1 MRCGFLQR
9 LHVPVLGLMLVLLT
23 ACAMQPLRTELEQ
36 GKTYMDQGRYQDAY
50 TTLKS
55 VYEQAPNNAEVRAA
69 FLSARERLG
78 TALLTRG
85 DEAMGQK
92 RWADA
97 ESLYGQASV
106 ISGFGDRA
114 LVRMRSLQAAID
126 ASAPKP
132 LPPPAPVDPFVEA
145 MQKRVSLQFRDASI
159 RSIFDVLSKTSGLNI
174 IVDRDVPAGLKT
186 TVFLNNTTVES
197 AIKKIVMTSQL
208 ATRQFDDNTLLVYP
222 DQPTKQ
228 QDYQQLVVKSFHL
241 GNADAKAVANS
252 LKTVLR
258 FRDVVVDDKLNMIV
272 MRDTP
277 EAIRMAEKLVA
288 MHDVPEPEVMLD
300 VEILEVSRS
309 LLQDLGVEWPS
320 QLQLNALPFQ
330 LQSGSSFDTTVP
342 LTLRDL
348 MQLTPGRIG
357 ATVGPMNINAHATD
371 GDVSL
376 LANPRIRAKNREKAK
391 ILIGERVPNISSTA
405 TSTGFVSENINYVDV
420 GLKLDVEPQVFPGNQ
435 VVIKLALE
443 VSNILDT
450 TQTKSGTLAYRIGTR
465 NASTVL
471 RLKDGENQIL
481 AGLIQDEDSKSMSK
495 VPALGDIPILGR
507 LFGSQHDEK
516 KKTEIVL
523 SITPHLIRAIDR
535 PSAASAQFD
544 AGTVTG
550 IRGHRAE
557 NEAGA
562 GQDAA
567 ATSEN
572 DSGNNN
578 GQRQQGNQY
587 NQNNQGN
594 GFNTSSQ
601 QSGMRTNRDEP

>member
-1 MRCGFLQR
+1 MAMMLLSCA
-9 LHVPVLGLMLVLLT
+9 VLA
-23 ACAMQPLRTELEQ
+23 ACAGQPMRGELER
-36 GKTYMDQGRYQDAY
+36 GKAFMDQGRYQEAY
-50 TTLKS
+50 DTLRG
-55 VYEQAPNNAEVRAA
+55 VYEQTPNNAEARAA
-69 FLSARERLG
+69 FLSVRERLG

-85 DEAMGQK
+85 DDAMGQK

-97 ESLYGQASV
+97 ENLYGQASV
-106 ISGFGDRA
+106 IPGFGDRA
-114 LVRMRSLQAAID
+114 LGRMRTLQATINASQV
-126 ASAPKP
+126 ASAVPS
-132 LPPPAPVDPFVEA
+132 PPPDPFTQA
-145 MQKRVSLQFRDASI
+145 MHKRVTLQFRDASI
-159 RSIFDVLSKTSGLNI
+159 RSIFDVLAKTAGLNI
-174 IVDRDVPAGLKT
+174 IVDRDVPPGLKS
-186 TVFLNNTTVES
+186 TVFLNDTTVDS
-197 AIKKIVMTSQL
+197 AIQKILMTSQL
-208 ATRQFDDNTLLVYP
+208 SSRQFDDNTLLIYP
-222 DQPTKQ
+222 DQPAKQ

-252 LKTVLR
+252 LRTVLK

-288 MHDVPEPEVMLD
+288 LHDVPEPEVMLD

-309 LLQDLGVEWPS
+309 LLQDLGVEWPA

-330 LQSGSSFDTTVP
+330 LQSSGATSFDTTVP

-348 MQLTPGRIG
+348 MQLTPGRVG
-357 ATVGPMNINAHATD
+357 ATVGSLNINANATD

-420 GLKLDVEPQVFPGNQ
+420 GLKLDVEPQVFADNQ

-481 AGLIQDEDSKSMSK
+481 AGLIQDEDTKSLSK

-523 SITPHLIRAIDR
+523 SITPHLIRAINR
-535 PSAASAQFD
+535 PDSSAGQFD

-550 IRGHRAE
+550 LRGHRPE
-557 NEAGA
+557 NESNGGA
-562 GQDAA
+562 DAVLTAPESEA
-567 ATSEN
+567 AQASGN
-572 DSGNNN
+572 LQRQNAPQGNGNNN
-578 GQRQQGNQY
+578 GGAAM
-587 NQNNQGN
+587 G
-594 GFNTSSQ
+594 
-601 QSGMRTNRDEP
+601 SGRLRDEP